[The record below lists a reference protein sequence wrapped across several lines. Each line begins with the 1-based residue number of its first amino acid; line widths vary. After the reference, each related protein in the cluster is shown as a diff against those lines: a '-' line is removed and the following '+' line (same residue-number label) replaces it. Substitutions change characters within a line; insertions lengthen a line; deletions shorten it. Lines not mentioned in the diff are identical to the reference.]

1 METQMEMDKQPELIA
16 DYLTR
21 HPNFFNDFPAL
32 LADIHVPHPH
42 GTHAIS
48 MGERQL
54 LSMRDKVRLLENKLA
69 ELLQFGEE
77 NDGISEKLHDLTL
90 SLLAARRPV
99 EVVAALNA
107 HLREGFAVPHYALR
121 VWHLPDP
128 RPNPLMQPLAIPLG
142 RQETP
147 AKSLLIPQGNSD
159 FVRAEAHVKSYVPHA
174 GEGANA
180 VPKATS
186 DSGLDISQAVS
197 ATGRDAIAAL
207 KQPVCGALAV
217 SEASEWFG
225 EAAAHLRSFASIP
238 LNRNGNIGLLV
249 LASEEPNRFYA
260 SMGTLYL
267 ERLGQILAATLQRMQ
282 A

>member
-1 METQMEMDKQPELIA
+1 METKMVLDMQPELIA

-99 EVVAALNA
+99 EVVAALNT

-121 VWHLPDP
+121 VWNLS
-128 RPNPLMQPLAIPLG
+128 NPI
-142 RQETP
+142 
-147 AKSLLIPQGNSD
+147 D
-159 FVRAEAHVKSYVPHA
+159 
-174 GEGANA
+174 
-180 VPKATS
+180 
-186 DSGLDISQAVS
+186 DISQVVS
-197 ATGRDAIAAL
+197 ETGREAIAIM
-207 KQPVCGALAV
+207 KQPACGALAV
-217 SEASEWFG
+217 SEASDWFG

-238 LNRNGNIGLLV
+238 LNRNGNVGLLV

-260 SMGTLYL
+260 GMGTLYL